1 MVGKNIY
8 RLLPSANQAV
18 GNMFRRICNPPKFTI
33 RICNPLKPHIYK
45 MMYVGE
51 RVANPHL
58 ETAGLQIR
66 RNKYA
71 YTWTADEPLNA
82 KCLIVSLYKYGG
94 AYTLQMFAV
103 VIC

>member
-1 MVGKNIY
+1 
-8 RLLPSANQAV
+8 
-18 GNMFRRICNPPKFTI
+18 MFRRICNPPKFTI

-51 RVANPHL
+51 RIANPQL

-71 YTWTADEPLNA
+71 YTQTVDELRKA
-82 KCLIVSLYKYGG
+82 VFRIVKGRQLHANMPS
-94 AYTLQMFAV
+94 F
-103 VIC
+103 IR